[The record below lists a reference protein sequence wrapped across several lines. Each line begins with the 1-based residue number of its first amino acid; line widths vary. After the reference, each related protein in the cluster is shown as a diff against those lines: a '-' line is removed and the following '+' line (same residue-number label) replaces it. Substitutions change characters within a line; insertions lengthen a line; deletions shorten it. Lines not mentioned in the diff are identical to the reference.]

1 MISFRKKIVLAGC
14 CFVLCLTAELAAQFP
29 GFDFNSRSKRSGDTP
44 TKVKAES
51 MDIDINK
58 NQVTLIG
65 NVDVEDQDMGIRC
78 RKMIIYFVDKKE
90 DESGKK
96 GAAVKE
102 DKNSGKK
109 DAAVKEDKN
118 SGKKDTKKKSRED
131 DGAANRKVDRIE
143 CIGDVE
149 ITRSTGEGREKQ
161 IQKAFAEKA
170 VYRMQDNMIALTG
183 NPVVSSGRNSLRG
196 EFITMDTKTGR
207 ISVLRP
213 DSRIIGG
220 FKGLTPEKDKK
231 APAGS
236 GKSEKD

>member
-1 MISFRKKIVLAGC
+1 MISFRKKVVLAGC
-14 CFVLCLTAELAAQFP
+14 CFVLCLTAELTAQFP
-29 GFDFNSRSKRSGDTP
+29 GFDFNSRSKRSGDAP

-78 RKMIIYFVDKKE
+78 RKMIIYFMDQKEEKSDKK
-90 DESGKK
+90 D
-96 GAAVKE
+96 AAAKAE
-102 DKNSGKK
+102 KIPAKK
-109 DAAVKEDKN
+109 DAAVKAEKK
-118 SGKKDTKKKSRED
+118 SGKEPAKKKSSEED
-131 DGAANRKVDRIE
+131 DTASRKVDRIE

-149 ITRSTGEGREKQ
+149 ITRSTGEGKEKQ

-183 NPVVSSGRNSLRG
+183 NPVVSSGRNTLRG
-196 EFITMDTKTGR
+196 EFITIDTKSGR

-231 APAGS
+231 DTADS
-236 GKSEKD
+236 GKSE

>member
-96 GAAVKE
+96 DAAVKE

-109 DAAVKEDKN
+109 DA
-118 SGKKDTKKKSRED
+118 KKKSSED
-131 DGAANRKVDRIE
+131 DEAANRKVDRIE